1 MDCLLISIRND
12 LLKICEEVN
21 LIKDYKNRNIE
32 QNESTSENNDEKS
45 EIAFKKEDIN
55 NKNNT
60 KEKLE
65 VNNVSVKSKSKK
77 EKKEIPLKIDV

>member
-32 QNESTSENNDEKS
+32 QNESTSENR
-45 EIAFKKEDIN
+45 
-55 NKNNT
+55 
-60 KEKLE
+60 
-65 VNNVSVKSKSKK
+65 
-77 EKKEIPLKIDV
+77 